1 MIRIFSGTILSS
13 GYSRDSC
20 RMAAKENVP
29 FLLLLFIILFVEQ
42 VSIFGENFLTINK
55 RGNDLIN
62 TRRKE
67 FVFLVDAYYSYFQI
81 SFCIFF
87 ICSSEY
93 LYTKESN
100 NCILK

>member
-1 MIRIFSGTILSS
+1 
-13 GYSRDSC
+13 
-20 RMAAKENVP
+20 MAAKENVP

-81 SFCIFF
+81 SFAYFSSVLLNICIRKNLIIVF
-87 ICSSEY
+87 
-93 LYTKESN
+93 
-100 NCILK
+100 

>member
-1 MIRIFSGTILSS
+1 
-13 GYSRDSC
+13 
-20 RMAAKENVP
+20 MAAKENVP

-55 RGNDLIN
+55 RENDLIN

-81 SFCIFF
+81 SFAYFSSVLLNICIRKNLIIVF
-87 ICSSEY
+87 
-93 LYTKESN
+93 
-100 NCILK
+100 